1 MLKSLRLAVAFVV
14 PSSMMIFIDL
24 MVANTEGNLLKN
36 DMILIFCDAVFIA
49 KPTLLTVNP
58 EKFANF
64 HEGTFTANMI
74 YSLNQQPD

>member
-58 EKFANF
+58 EKFA
-64 HEGTFTANMI
+64 TFMKAH
-74 YSLNQQPD
+74 SQQT

>member
-24 MVANTEGNLLKN
+24 RVANTEGNLLKN

-49 KPTLLTVNP
+49 KPTLLTVTPKNLQL
-58 EKFANF
+58 
-64 HEGTFTANMI
+64 
-74 YSLNQQPD
+74 S